1 MTSVVIPTA
10 ATAVLFLDCTYT
22 YKFTASF
29 TGCNKPSA
37 ALIPHL
43 CLNYLSFPHVA
54 ETEKGK
60 PNTTKNGSGR
70 GRTRIQID
78 CSRHYII
85 F

>member
-1 MTSVVIPTA
+1 MTSVVIPTV

-22 YKFTASF
+22 SKFTASF
-29 TGCNKPSA
+29 TGCNKLSA
-37 ALIPHL
+37 ALIPQR
-43 CLNYLSFPHVA
+43 LNYLSFPHVA

-70 GRTRIQID
+70 GRTRIQINR
-78 CSRHYII
+78 SRHYIT